1 MENDIF
7 KSESLEII
15 LVRQG
20 DNFKHVILERQ
31 GLGEPTYLCA
41 VILDE
46 SRE

>member
-20 DNFKHVILERQ
+20 DNFKHVILER
-31 GLGEPTYLCA
+31 LGEPTYLCA